1 MEEFRDITNSDEPSF
16 IIEKDEEDEFEN
28 ESENDN
34 LNISP
39 RKKQRS
45 NQILLRPDDLDEF
58 LDTSDQDSGPEVR
71 SFKFCN

>member
-1 MEEFRDITNSDEPSF
+1 MEEFSDITNSDEPSF
-16 IIEKDEEDEFEN
+16 IIEKDEEDD

-71 SFKFCN
+71 FFLFCN